1 MRNDYGNVTYR
12 KGTNAYVVGKLCVPH
27 PDDNS
32 VPDEIR
38 ETFAG
43 LWAEVNAYAK
53 AHPEY
58 VTEEQPYTAPTP
70 TQGEL
75 AAKIRAE
82 RNKRL
87 AATDCLLMPD
97 YPLPTDR
104 LEAIKVYRQALRD
117 LPQQPG
123 FPWLGGDADDAD
135 CPWPTAPI
143 LPSAT

>member
-32 VPDEIR
+32 VPDEIH

-53 AHPEY
+53 AHPEC
-58 VTEEQPYTAPTP
+58 VTEEQPYAAPTP

-75 AAKIRAE
+75 AAKIRAA
-82 RNKRL
+82 RNRRL

-97 YPLPTDR
+97 YPLAADR

-143 LPSAT
+143 LPSAN

>member
-53 AHPEY
+53 AHPE
-58 VTEEQPYTAPTP
+58 
-70 TQGEL
+70 
-75 AAKIRAE
+75 
-82 RNKRL
+82 
-87 AATDCLLMPD
+87 
-97 YPLPTDR
+97 
-104 LEAIKVYRQALRD
+104 
-117 LPQQPG
+117 
-123 FPWLGGDADDAD
+123 
-135 CPWPTAPI
+135 
-143 LPSAT
+143 